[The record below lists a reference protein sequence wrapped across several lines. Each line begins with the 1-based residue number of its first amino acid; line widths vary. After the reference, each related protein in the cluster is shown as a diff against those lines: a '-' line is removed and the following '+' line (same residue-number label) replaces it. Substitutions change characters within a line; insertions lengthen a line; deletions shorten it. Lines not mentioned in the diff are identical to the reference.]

1 MSTKYSLFSSTIN
14 KMFAINGVNKEIV
27 INPLSFNLTNLSN
40 NPSKQDTVSNI
51 NEYNNNN
58 IEEAENGN

>member
-1 MSTKYSLFSSTIN
+1 MRKEITSTIN

-27 INPLSFNLTNLSN
+27 INPLSFNLTNLN
-40 NPSKQDTVSNI
+40 NSPSKQDTVSNI

>member
-1 MSTKYSLFSSTIN
+1 MRKEITATIN

>member
-1 MSTKYSLFSSTIN
+1 MRKEITSTIN

-27 INPLSFNLTNLSN
+27 INPLSFNLTNLNN

>member
-1 MSTKYSLFSSTIN
+1 MRKEITSTIN